1 MSNNISD
8 WEELVAKIRE
18 WDRREHNWAVTNKTV
33 DLKPVGAKK
42 SFIQTLMQEYDL
54 KKK

>member
-1 MSNNISD
+1 MSNNISE

-18 WDRREHNWAVTNKTV
+18 WDRREHNWAVTIGVV
-33 DLKPVGAKK
+33 DPRPGTAKEI
-42 SFIQTLMQEYDL
+42 FIKTLMREYDL